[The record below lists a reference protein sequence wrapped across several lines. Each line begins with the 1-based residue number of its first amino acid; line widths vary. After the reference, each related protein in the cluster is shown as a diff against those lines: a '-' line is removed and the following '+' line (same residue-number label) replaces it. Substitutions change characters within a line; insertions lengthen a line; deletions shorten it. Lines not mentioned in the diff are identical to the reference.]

1 MLPPNKSLKLFVFGG
16 IKLNTNYTLNTL
28 GFTEKF
34 KKEAL
39 KYPDLYPGRVIEQM
53 RNQYNVA
60 TQSGEVKAEVSGKYR
75 FETSES
81 LDFPVVGD
89 FVLLD
94 RETDSTGHAQIQRCL
109 PRYSALIRKA
119 AGETQERQ
127 LMGANIDKV
136 FICMSLNEDFN
147 LRRAERYLALV
158 WESGALP
165 VFVLTKT
172 DLAQDVE
179 QKQAELQEISFG
191 VDIILTSSQT
201 ENGYLPLQTY
211 ITPGETL
218 VLIGSSGV
226 GKSTLVNGLLGQ
238 DTLKTNGLRNDG
250 KGKHTTT
257 QRRLFKLPLGAMMID
272 TPGIREVGLDQ
283 ANFSESF
290 SDIEA
295 LVSQCKFSDCKH
307 GNEPACAIQGALA
320 QGELSFERFS
330 NYQKLLKETAYAGL
344 NNREIERKKLDT
356 MFKEVGGMKNARK
369 VLKQKNKRYY

>member
-1 MLPPNKSLKLFVFGG
+1 MLPPNKSLKLFGG
-16 IKLNTNYTLNTL
+16 IKMNTNYTLNTL

-94 RETDSTGHAQIQRCL
+94 RETDSTGHAKIQRCL

-369 VLKQKNKRYY
+369 ALKQKNKRYY

>member
-1 MLPPNKSLKLFVFGG
+1 MLPPNKSLKLFGG

-94 RETDSTGHAQIQRCL
+94 RETDSTGRAQIQRCL
-109 PRYSALIRKA
+109 PRHSALIRKA

-127 LMGANIDKV
+127 LMAANIDKV

-179 QKQAELQEISFG
+179 QKQANLQEISFG

-307 GNEPACAIQGALA
+307 GNEPACAMQGALA

-356 MFKEVGGMKNARK
+356 MFKEVGGMKKARK
-369 VLKQKNKRYY
+369 ALKQKNKRYY

>member
-1 MLPPNKSLKLFVFGG
+1 MLPPNKSLKLFGG

-94 RETDSTGHAQIQRCL
+94 RETDSTGRAQIQRCL
-109 PRYSALIRKA
+109 PRHSALIRKA

-127 LMGANIDKV
+127 LMAANIDKV

-369 VLKQKNKRYY
+369 ALKQKNKRYY

>member
-1 MLPPNKSLKLFVFGG
+1 MLPPNKSLKLFGG

-94 RETDSTGHAQIQRCL
+94 RETDSTGRAQIQRCL
-109 PRYSALIRKA
+109 PRHSALIRKA

-179 QKQAELQEISFG
+179 QKQANLQEISFG

-356 MFKEVGGMKNARK
+356 MFKEVGGMKKARK
-369 VLKQKNKRYY
+369 ALKQKNKRYY

>member
-1 MLPPNKSLKLFVFGG
+1 MLPPNKSLKLFGG

-94 RETDSTGHAQIQRCL
+94 RETDSTGRAQIQRCL
-109 PRYSALIRKA
+109 PRHSALIRKA

-127 LMGANIDKV
+127 LMAANIDKV

-158 WESGALP
+158 WDSGALP

-179 QKQAELQEISFG
+179 QKQANLQEISFG

-356 MFKEVGGMKNARK
+356 MFKEVGGMKKARK
-369 VLKQKNKRYY
+369 ALKQKNKRYY

>member
-1 MLPPNKSLKLFVFGG
+1 MLPPNKSLKLFGG

-369 VLKQKNKRYY
+369 ALKQKNKRYY

>member
-1 MLPPNKSLKLFVFGG
+1 M
-16 IKLNTNYTLNTL
+16 NTNYRLNTL

-34 KKEAL
+34 KKEAMN
-39 KYPDLYPGRVIEQM
+39 YPDFYPGRVIEQN
-53 RNQYNVA
+53 RNQYIVA

-75 FETSES
+75 FEALES

-94 RETDSTGHAQIQRCL
+94 RETDSTGRAQIQRCL
-109 PRYSALIRKA
+109 PRHSALIRKA
-119 AGETQERQ
+119 AGETHERQ
-127 LMGANIDKV
+127 LMATNIDKV
-136 FICMSLNEDFN
+136 LICMSLNEDFN
-147 LRRAERYLALV
+147 LRRAERYLTLV

-172 DLAQDVE
+172 DIAQNME
-179 QKQAELQEISFG
+179 QKQAALQVISLG

-201 ENGYLPLQTY
+201 ENGYFPLQSY
-211 ITPGETL
+211 ITAGETY

-226 GKSTLVNGLLGQ
+226 GKSTLVNALLGQ
-238 DTLKTNGLRNDG
+238 KALKTNNLRSDG

-257 QRRLFKLPLGAMMID
+257 QRRLFKLPSGAMIID
-272 TPGIREVGLDQ
+272 TPGIREVGLDR

-295 LVSQCKFSDCKH
+295 LESQCKFSDCKH

-320 QGELSFERFS
+320 QDELSFERFS

-356 MFKEVGGMKNARK
+356 MFKEVGGMKNVRK
-369 VLKQKNKRYY
+369 ALKQKNKRYY

>member
-1 MLPPNKSLKLFVFGG
+1 M
-16 IKLNTNYTLNTL
+16 NTNYRLNTL

-34 KKEAL
+34 KKEAMN
-39 KYPDLYPGRVIEQM
+39 YPDFYPGRVIEQN
-53 RNQYNVA
+53 RNQYIVA

-75 FETSES
+75 FEALES

-94 RETDSTGHAQIQRCL
+94 RETDSTGRAQIQHCL
-109 PRYSALIRKA
+109 PRHSALIRKA
-119 AGETQERQ
+119 AGETHERQ
-127 LMGANIDKV
+127 LMAANIDKV
-136 FICMSLNEDFN
+136 LICMSLNEDFN

-356 MFKEVGGMKNARK
+356 MFKEVGGMKNVRK
-369 VLKQKNKRYY
+369 ALKQKNKRYY

>member
-1 MLPPNKSLKLFVFGG
+1 MLPPNKSLKLFGG
-16 IKLNTNYTLNTL
+16 IKLNTNFTLNTL

-94 RETDSTGHAQIQRCL
+94 RETDSTGRAQIQRCL
-109 PRYSALIRKA
+109 PRHSALIRKA

-127 LMGANIDKV
+127 LMAANIDKV

-369 VLKQKNKRYY
+369 ALKQKNKRYY

>member
-1 MLPPNKSLKLFVFGG
+1 MLPPNKSLKLFGG

-60 TQSGEVKAEVSGKYR
+60 TQSGEIKAEVSGKYR

-94 RETDSTGHAQIQRCL
+94 RETDSTGRAQIQRCL

-119 AGETQERQ
+119 AGETQDRQ

-369 VLKQKNKRYY
+369 ALKQKNKRYY

>member
-1 MLPPNKSLKLFVFGG
+1 MLPPNKSLKLFGG
-16 IKLNTNYTLNTL
+16 IKLNTNFTLNTL

-34 KKEAL
+34 KKESL

-81 LDFPVVGD
+81 LDFPVVED

-127 LMGANIDKV
+127 LMAANIDKV

-369 VLKQKNKRYY
+369 ALKQKNKRYY

>member
-1 MLPPNKSLKLFVFGG
+1 MLPPNKSLKLFGG

-94 RETDSTGHAQIQRCL
+94 RETDSTGRAQIQRCL
-109 PRYSALIRKA
+109 PRHSVLIRKA

-127 LMGANIDKV
+127 LMAANIDKV

-179 QKQAELQEISFG
+179 QKQANLQEISFG

-356 MFKEVGGMKNARK
+356 MFKEVGGMKKARK
-369 VLKQKNKRYY
+369 ALKQKNKRYY

>member
-1 MLPPNKSLKLFVFGG
+1 MLPPNKSLKLFGG

>member
-1 MLPPNKSLKLFVFGG
+1 M
-16 IKLNTNYTLNTL
+16 NTNYTLNTL

-94 RETDSTGHAQIQRCL
+94 RETDSTGRAQIQRCL
-109 PRYSALIRKA
+109 PRHSALIRKA

-127 LMGANIDKV
+127 LMAANIDKV

-179 QKQAELQEISFG
+179 QKQANLQEISFG

-257 QRRLFKLPLGAMMID
+257 QRRLFKLPLGVMMID

-356 MFKEVGGMKNARK
+356 MFKEVGGMKKARK
-369 VLKQKNKRYY
+369 ALKQKNKRYY

>member
-1 MLPPNKSLKLFVFGG
+1 MLPPNKSLKLFGG

-94 RETDSTGHAQIQRCL
+94 RETDSTGRAQIQRCL
-109 PRYSALIRKA
+109 PRHSALIRKA

-127 LMGANIDKV
+127 LMAANIDKV

-179 QKQAELQEISFG
+179 QKQANLQEISFG

-257 QRRLFKLPLGAMMID
+257 QRRLFKLPLGVMMID

-307 GNEPACAIQGALA
+307 GNEPAYAIQGALA

-356 MFKEVGGMKNARK
+356 MFKEVGGMKKARK
-369 VLKQKNKRYY
+369 ALKQKNKRYY

>member
-1 MLPPNKSLKLFVFGG
+1 MLPPNKSLKLFGG
-16 IKLNTNYTLNTL
+16 IKLNTNFTLNTL

-34 KKEAL
+34 KKESL

-127 LMGANIDKV
+127 LMAANIDKV

-290 SDIEA
+290 SDIED

-369 VLKQKNKRYY
+369 ALKQKNKRYY

>member
-1 MLPPNKSLKLFVFGG
+1 MLPPNKSLKLFGG

-94 RETDSTGHAQIQRCL
+94 RETDSTGRAQIQRCL
-109 PRYSALIRKA
+109 PRHSALIRKA

-127 LMGANIDKV
+127 LMAANIDKV

-179 QKQAELQEISFG
+179 QKQANLQEISFG

-356 MFKEVGGMKNARK
+356 MFKEVGGMKKARK
-369 VLKQKNKRYY
+369 ALKQKNKRYY

>member
-1 MLPPNKSLKLFVFGG
+1 MLPPNKSLKLFGG

-272 TPGIREVGLDQ
+272 TPGIREVGLDH

-369 VLKQKNKRYY
+369 ALKQKNKRYY

>member
-1 MLPPNKSLKLFVFGG
+1 MLPPNKSLKLFGG

-94 RETDSTGHAQIQRCL
+94 RETDSTGRAQIQRCL
-109 PRYSALIRKA
+109 PRHSALIRKA

-127 LMGANIDKV
+127 LMAANIDKV

-165 VFVLTKT
+165 VFVLTKI

-179 QKQAELQEISFG
+179 QKQANLQEISFG

-330 NYQKLLKETAYAGL
+330 NYQNLLKETAYAGL

-356 MFKEVGGMKNARK
+356 MFKEVGGMKKARK
-369 VLKQKNKRYY
+369 ALKQKNKRYY

>member
-1 MLPPNKSLKLFVFGG
+1 MLPPNKSLKLFGG

-94 RETDSTGHAQIQRCL
+94 RETDSTGRAQIQRCL
-109 PRYSALIRKA
+109 PRHSALIRKA

-127 LMGANIDKV
+127 LMAANIDKV

-179 QKQAELQEISFG
+179 QKQANLQEISFG

-356 MFKEVGGMKNARK
+356 MFKEVGGMKKARK
-369 VLKQKNKRYY
+369 ALKQKNKPYY

>member
-1 MLPPNKSLKLFVFGG
+1 MLPPNKSLKLFGG

-290 SDIEA
+290 SDIED

-369 VLKQKNKRYY
+369 ALKQKNKRYY

>member
-1 MLPPNKSLKLFVFGG
+1 MLPPNKSLKLFGG

-94 RETDSTGHAQIQRCL
+94 RETDSTGRAQIQRCL
-109 PRYSALIRKA
+109 PRHSALIRKA

-127 LMGANIDKV
+127 LMAANIDKV

-179 QKQAELQEISFG
+179 QKQANLQEISFG

-238 DTLKTNGLRNDG
+238 DTIKTNGLRNDG

-356 MFKEVGGMKNARK
+356 MFKEVGGMKKARK
-369 VLKQKNKRYY
+369 ALKQKNKPYY

>member
-1 MLPPNKSLKLFVFGG
+1 MLPPNKSLKLFGG

-109 PRYSALIRKA
+109 PCYSALIRKA

-290 SDIEA
+290 SDIED

-369 VLKQKNKRYY
+369 ALKQKNKRYY

>member
-1 MLPPNKSLKLFVFGG
+1 MLPPNKSLKLFGG

-94 RETDSTGHAQIQRCL
+94 RETDSTGRAQIQRCL

-119 AGETQERQ
+119 AGETQDRQ

-201 ENGYLPLQTY
+201 ENGYLPLQAY

-369 VLKQKNKRYY
+369 ALKQKNKRYY

>member
-1 MLPPNKSLKLFVFGG
+1 M
-16 IKLNTNYTLNTL
+16 NTNFTLNTL

-127 LMGANIDKV
+127 LMAANIDKV

-158 WESGALP
+158 WESGAFP

-283 ANFSESF
+283 ANFSENF
-290 SDIEA
+290 SDIED
-295 LVSQCKFSDCKH
+295 LVSQCKFSDCNH

-369 VLKQKNKRYY
+369 ALKQKNKRYY

>member
-1 MLPPNKSLKLFVFGG
+1 M
-16 IKLNTNYTLNTL
+16 NTNYTLNTL

-127 LMGANIDKV
+127 LMAANIDKV

-179 QKQAELQEISFG
+179 QKQAELQKISFG

-307 GNEPACAIQGALA
+307 GNEPACAIQDALA

-369 VLKQKNKRYY
+369 ALKQKNKRYY

>member
-1 MLPPNKSLKLFVFGG
+1 MLPPNKSLKLFGG

-94 RETDSTGHAQIQRCL
+94 RETDSTGRAQIQRCL
-109 PRYSALIRKA
+109 PRHSALIRKA

-127 LMGANIDKV
+127 LMAANMDKV

-179 QKQAELQEISFG
+179 QKQANLQEISFG

-356 MFKEVGGMKNARK
+356 MFKEVGGMKKARK
-369 VLKQKNKRYY
+369 ALKQKNKPYY

>member
-1 MLPPNKSLKLFVFGG
+1 MLPPNKSLKLFGG

-94 RETDSTGHAQIQRCL
+94 RETDSTGRAQIQRCL
-109 PRYSALIRKA
+109 PRHSALIRKA

-127 LMGANIDKV
+127 LMAANIDKV

-179 QKQAELQEISFG
+179 QKQANLQEISFG

-257 QRRLFKLPLGAMMID
+257 QRRLFKLPLGVMMID

-356 MFKEVGGMKNARK
+356 MFKEVGGMKKARK
-369 VLKQKNKRYY
+369 ALKQKNKRYY